1 MNKQFCYALYI
12 IIFILFV
19 TGTIAANDKTPEQ
32 LVTEARNQVSS
43 VSIHDVKKMLDA
55 NEDMII
61 LDITDKDEFTKSH
74 IKGAMHISRG
84 LLEFIVGDKIPD
96 KNIKIVVY

>member
-1 MNKQFCYALYI
+1 MNKRFCYALYI

-19 TGTIAANDKTPEQ
+19 TGTITASDKTPEQ
-32 LVTEARNQVSS
+32 LVAEARNQVSS
-43 VSIHDVKKMLDA
+43 VSIHDVKKMLEA

-74 IKGAMHISRG
+74 IKGVMHISRG
-84 LLEFIVGDKIPD
+84 LLEFIVRDKIPD